1 MCVLE
6 SVDVIFGHFAL
17 LFSFFEFI
25 CVFKNLLAE
34 TLTCLRDS
42 WPPISPRRYE
52 PPHYAYLAV
61 RTSPEQDAQ
70 TTGLTLDSYFFF
82 PEIARFGSICN
93 VMLYAAR
100 ISEITL
106 GYARIAAQGDP
117 RK

>member
-82 PEIARFGSICN
+82 QKSPGLDRFAMSCY
-93 VMLYAAR
+93 MLQ
-100 ISEITL
+100 EF
-106 GYARIAAQGDP
+106 Q
-117 RK
+117 K